1 MTQRASSIYAALPGW
16 SFTRKH
22 QKDDRNG
29 TWYMILQ
36 RFISSSV
43 FGLNT
48 YIKLDTTAISMSF
61 SVPGLVSCLQIFL
74 LARLCVSG
82 CETGACH
89 DLRVVPSLCCDMW
102 PPRPSSRPLIGH
114 KPAYWPLIGQ
124 QPGHCCGNMLSPR
137 STQIIPNGEH
147 KLQSK
152 RKRWGKLCFE
162 NIYFSCDHKHKLG
175 ACAVSSGLGYNEELN
190 AALLHQ

>member
-1 MTQRASSIYAALPGW
+1 MQPYLGDQW

-36 RFISSSV
+36 RFNSSSV

-48 YIKLDTTAISMSF
+48 YIKLGTTAISMSF

-82 CETGACH
+82 CESGACH

-114 KPAYWPLIGQ
+114 RPAYWPLIGQ

-147 KLQSK
+147 KLHNFNPNE
-152 RKRWGKLCFE
+152 RDEE
-162 NIYFSCDHKHKLG
+162 NFVLKIFIFLAIINTNSELVLWALG
-175 ACAVSSGLGYNEELN
+175 
-190 AALLHQ
+190 

>member
-1 MTQRASSIYAALPGW
+1 MILSSLQAFGITQTFWNICSPSGW
-16 SFTRKH
+16 S
-22 QKDDRNG
+22 
-29 TWYMILQ
+29 ILKGIQ
-36 RFISSSV
+36 FQYL
-43 FGLNT
+43 GLSINT
-48 YIKLDTTAISMSF
+48 ITAISMSF
-61 SVPGLVSCLQIFL
+61 SVLGLVSCLQIFL

-102 PPRPSSRPLIGH
+102 PPRPLSRPLIGH
-114 KPAYWPLIGQ
+114 SPAYWPLIGQ
-124 QPGHCCGNMLSPR
+124 HPGHCCGNMLSPR

-162 NIYFSCDHKHKLG
+162 NIYFSCDHKHKLR
-175 ACAVSSGLGYNEELN
+175 ACAVRSGLGYNEELN